1 MIGPTFALVR
11 YIFVISVFMG
21 LLLQLFSQP
30 VIMLK
35 YKIDQAYIARVLC
48 ENRAKPEVQCN
59 GKCYLR
65 KQLQKDEQQQNNGT
79 SGKEKYEVVYTDM
92 LPVFDLTPLAPS
104 TLLIAYYQDPELH
117 TPLFSFF
124 HPPQA

>member
-1 MIGPTFALVR
+1 MR
-11 YIFVISVFMG
+11 YIFVISVLAG
-21 LLLQLFSQP
+21 LLFQNFSQSF
-30 VIMLK
+30 IMLK

-48 ENRAKPEVQCN
+48 ENRNKPDMHCN

-79 SGKEKYEVVYTDM
+79 TGKEKYEVVYADALQTFN
-92 LPVFDLTPLAPS
+92 LAPLAPYS
-104 TLLIAYYQDPELH
+104 FIIAYYQDPELH